1 MDIEPLKYLIKGSGD
16 VKETIFE
23 FLSGTDKEKIRNW
36 EYKSNI
42 KDLYINDRILCIQKN
57 ILKVKYIGRI
67 CYMDIEHGRIGLHLS
82 KYSNISINPKDYYF
96 FIKIKSEDIRKRE
109 IMKQILEKL

>member
-1 MDIEPLKYLIKGSGD
+1 
-16 VKETIFE
+16 
-23 FLSGTDKEKIRNW
+23 
-36 EYKSNI
+36 
-42 KDLYINDRILCIQKN
+42 
-57 ILKVKYIGRI
+57 
-67 CYMDIEHGRIGLHLS
+67 MDIEHGRIGLHLS